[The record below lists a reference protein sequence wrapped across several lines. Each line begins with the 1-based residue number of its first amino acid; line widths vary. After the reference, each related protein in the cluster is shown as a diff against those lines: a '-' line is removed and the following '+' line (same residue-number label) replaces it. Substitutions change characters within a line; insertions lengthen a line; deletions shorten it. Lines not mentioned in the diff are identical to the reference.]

1 MEFKTCIIT
10 LFILLSGLTF
20 GQDIN
25 TAETKSVDLEIPKPE
40 AYVNDLA
47 YLLYQN
53 QRNKLER
60 KLRKFD
66 RKTTNQIVIVT
77 IDSDEL
83 NEENFEDFAFNLS
96 NSWGVGVA
104 GKDNGLTIILSPTLR
119 KIRISTGYGTQK
131 SITDEMCVDIIERL
145 IVPEFQK
152 GNYYKG
158 LSKAIDEIIDIW
170 K

>member
-1 MEFKTCIIT
+1 MKTYLLS

-20 GQDIN
+20 GQNIN
-25 TAETKSVDLEIPKPE
+25 KIETKSVDLELPKPRV
-40 AYVNDLA
+40 YVNDYA
-47 YLLYQN
+47 FLLN
-53 QRNKLER
+53 QSKRNKLEQ

-66 RKTTNQIVIVT
+66 RKTTNQIVVLT
-77 IDSDEL
+77 IDSDKL
-83 NEENFEDFAFNLS
+83 NEENFEEFAIDLS
-96 NSWGVGVA
+96 NSWSAGVA

-119 KIRISTGYGTQK
+119 RIRISTGFGTRK
-131 SITDEMCVDIIERL
+131 IITDEMCVDIIEHL

-158 LSKAIDEIIDIW
+158 LSKAIDEIIEVW

>member
-1 MEFKTCIIT
+1 MKLKLRILT

-40 AYVNDLA
+40 AYVNDYA
-47 YLLYQN
+47 FLLNQS

-66 RKTTNQIVIVT
+66 QKTTNQIVVLT
-77 IDSDEL
+77 IDSDKL
-83 NEENFEDFAFNLS
+83 DEENFEEFAIDLS

-119 KIRISTGYGTQK
+119 KIRISTGFGTRK
-131 SITDEMCVDIIERL
+131 IITDEMCVDIIERL

-152 GNYYKG
+152 GNYYNG
-158 LSKAIDEIIDIW
+158 LSKAIDEIIGVW